1 MTSPGQTYSFSIFI
15 ERFIKDLGI
24 SRSVVSTLY
33 TFGTLTASMTLPFVG
48 RQIDKR
54 GPRIMVGIIS
64 FLFALACFY
73 MSFVQNSI
81 MLGIG
86 FVFMRM
92 LGQGSLSI
100 VSRIIINQ
108 WWVRRRG
115 IILGIAGVMATLLGG
130 GMYPAFLHQ
139 LIGTFGW
146 RPSYRILGLILL
158 FVMLPIG
165 LIFFRSKPEDY
176 GLLPDGDEAPSE
188 DLQLNT
194 PKEMEENWTSTQ
206 AIRTSAFWMIGI
218 GLASISMLNTGLQF
232 HMVSIF
238 QDGGLSASVAAN
250 AFMSVAFTAAL
261 FRLIGGFLVDR
272 VPVRFILCTALIGQT
287 ASLLLAPRIQ
297 DSSSALVYGIVL
309 GITGSLEMTVATVVW
324 AKYFGRKHLGSITGI
339 ASLLGSGS
347 SALGPM
353 PMGIARDFM
362 GSYVQALT
370 FLAILP
376 FALSI
381 VVLFA
386 RRPQKRHVHLVST
399 VS

>member
-1 MTSPGQTYSFSIFI
+1 
-15 ERFIKDLGI
+15 
-24 SRSVVSTLY
+24 
-33 TFGTLTASMTLPFVG
+33 
-48 RQIDKR
+48 
-54 GPRIMVGIIS
+54 
-64 FLFALACFY
+64 
-73 MSFVQNSI
+73 
-81 MLGIG
+81 
-86 FVFMRM
+86 
-92 LGQGSLSI
+92 
-100 VSRIIINQ
+100 
-108 WWVRRRG
+108 
-115 IILGIAGVMATLLGG
+115 
-130 GMYPAFLHQ
+130 
-139 LIGTFGW
+139 
-146 RPSYRILGLILL
+146 
-158 FVMLPIG
+158 
-165 LIFFRSKPEDY
+165 
-176 GLLPDGDEAPSE
+176 
-188 DLQLNT
+188 
-194 PKEMEENWTSTQ
+194 
-206 AIRTSAFWMIGI
+206 
-218 GLASISMLNTGLQF
+218 
-232 HMVSIF
+232 MVSIF